1 MEPSKPK
8 SYNSV
13 TAWVTLCAL
22 LTFGLSAPVITQ
34 PLAHAAVEGKNLLVA
49 TGTYDDENAPPSKYI
64 TKVTETRTTANLN
77 LRAKASTSSTSYG
90 VMTKGTV
97 VKLTGKKS
105 GSWSQ
110 LTWGSKTGWAA
121 SQFLETR
128 TYTKDLSVRYMT
140 SFTQIF
146 AEPNFNRAVGGV
158 NFRTQVSL
166 LNVSGSWSQIK
177 TAYYYGWVPSSKV
190 TKARPAKAYRYV
202 AKSSSVYSHQDK
214 SNSKVV
220 GRIHHSEKYEYRR
233 WDSANRR
240 DEILVGGRWVWSPV
254 TQKPYV
260 AREYRYAQETGSTY
274 NRADKSS
281 DTKVGTITRGTK
293 VRWGAWSSANRRDEI
308 LLNGRWVWTGV
319 TDRTKP
325 AGTIPET
332 ISVSPYG
339 RFAAKNAPL
348 RKTPRS
354 DPYDSILVTLKKG
367 DKVTITGKADGGWVR
382 VKYGNYTGYVNE
394 SYDLRRDGPYSVAVY
409 GTLRTGQS
417 AYNLMAGFQQKI
429 MNQRFASSSL
439 YQLWN
444 PNWTFLT
451 NGGGTVVNEQFQYS
465 DTRGSNMLQ
474 KLDVYESQL
483 KYNGKPMYTRQKVR
497 MTDGSESWTY
507 KTTSES
513 EKVVKNSGRYISSGD
528 FLQRS

>member
-1 MEPSKPK
+1 MAPSKPK
-8 SYNSV
+8 SHHSLTV
-13 TAWVTLCAL
+13 WVTLCAL
-22 LTFGLSAPVITQ
+22 LAIGLCAPVATEA
-34 PLAHAAVEGKNLLVA
+34 PARASVDSKNLRI
-49 TGTYDDENAPPSKYI
+49 TRGTYDADNAPPSKYI
-64 TKVTETRTTANLN
+64 KRVTETRTTANLN
-77 LRAKASTSSTSYG
+77 LRSQATTSSTSYG
-90 VMTKGTV
+90 VMKKGTM
-97 VKLTGKKS
+97 VKLTGKRS

-110 LTWGSKTGWAA
+110 LTWGTRTGWAA
-121 SQFLETR
+121 SQYLETR
-128 TYTKDLSVRYMT
+128 TYTKDESVRYMT

-190 TKARPAKAYRYV
+190 AKLRPAKAYRYV
-202 AKSSSVYSHQDK
+202 ARSGSVYSHQNR
-214 SNSKVV
+214 SASKAV
-220 GRIHHSEKYEYRR
+220 GRIHHGEKYEYRR

-240 DEILVGGRWVWSPV
+240 DEILVGGHWVWSPV

-260 AREYRYAQETGSTY
+260 APSYRYAQETGSTY
-274 NRADKSS
+274 NKEDKAS
-281 DTKVGTITRGTK
+281 DTKVGTIARGTK
-293 VRWGAWSSANRRDEI
+293 VRWGAWSAANRRDEI
-308 LLNGRWVWTGV
+308 LHNGRWVWTSV

-339 RFAAKNAPL
+339 RFGAKHAPL

-354 DPYDSILVTLKKG
+354 DPYDSILTTVKKG
-367 DKVTITGKADGGWVR
+367 DKVTVTGKAAGGWVR
-382 VKYGNYTGYVNE
+382 VKYGSRTGFVKE
-394 SYDLRRDGPYSVAVY
+394 AYDLRVAGPYSIAVY

-417 AYNLMAGFQQKI
+417 AYNLMSGFQQKI
-429 MNQRFASSSL
+429 LDQRFAKSSL

-465 DTRGSNMLQ
+465 DSKGPGMLG

-483 KYNGKPMYTRQKVR
+483 KYNGKPMYTRQRVS
-497 MTDGSESWTY
+497 MSDGSQSWTY

-513 EKVVKNSGRYISSGD
+513 EKVVKDSGRYISSGD
-528 FLQRS
+528 FLKRS